1 MEIKQVP
8 IGDLKLAEYNP
19 RKASRKE
26 WNDLKDSLKKFG
38 FVEPIIVNSAKERE
52 NIIVGGHFRIKVA
65 KDLGIKE
72 VPVLY
77 VNLPKIEDEQELNL
91 RLNKN
96 VGQWDW
102 DMLANLNEQMLL
114 NVGFDQTE
122 LDKLFKG
129 EQDNPD
135 IVFTQEL
142 MEEHNYLVLY
152 CDNSVDWLFVQ
163 SLYPLKKVKAL
174 ASKEGFELSGIGR
187 VVKAVD
193 FINYILK
200 NK

>member
-8 IGDLKLAEYNP
+8 IGDLKFAEYNP
-19 RKASRKE
+19 RKATRKE
-26 WNDLKDSLKKFG
+26 WNDLRESLKKFG

-52 NIIVGGHFRIKVA
+52 NIIVGGHFRTKVA
-65 KDLGIKE
+65 KDLGFKD

-77 VNLPKIEDEQELNL
+77 INLPNIEDEQELNL

-114 NVGFDQTE
+114 KVGFDQSE

-129 EQDNPD
+129 GAEEPE
-135 IVFTQEL
+135 IKFTEEL
-142 MEEHNYLVLY
+142 MEEHNYVVLY
-152 CDNSVDWLFVQ
+152 WDNSVDWLQLQ
-163 SLYPLKKVKAL
+163 SLYPLKKVGSL
-174 ASKEGFELSGIGR
+174 DSHEGFEKSGIGR
-187 VVKAVD
+187 VVRGVD
-193 FINYILK
+193 FINKIK
-200 NK
+200 NG